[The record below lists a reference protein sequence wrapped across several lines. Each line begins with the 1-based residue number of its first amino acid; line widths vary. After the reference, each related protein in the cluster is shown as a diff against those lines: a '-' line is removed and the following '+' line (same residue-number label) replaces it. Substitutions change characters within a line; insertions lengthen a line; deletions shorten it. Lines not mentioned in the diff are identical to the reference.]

1 MSCTNCYNGCAEIV
15 SDQCVKYT
23 GVDVPLLGIQNGD
36 TLATVE
42 SAIISFVTPF
52 LNGTGIKPIIDPDI
66 ICDVV
71 RQYIPTCVE
80 CNGFNLNDIL
90 TAIIKAVCDLQI
102 QINNVVADIA
112 IIEADY
118 EVGCIEEVSASSGT
132 HDILQAVINTL
143 CQVQVD
149 LAALSL
155 DVATNYIRIDQIND
169 YIAAYLAAL
178 PSDLVSA
185 KMIPYVALEFYG
197 DLIGK
202 FDVNGAGYGV
212 WKDIYLC
219 NGSSHPQAPD
229 KRGRVAVCAIV
240 DMGGGALD
248 PEVDPNQ
255 SQYNPLY
262 EIDYP
267 DGSNFTTL
275 NKNQMPLH
283 THTPTVVLNDPGHA
297 HLFGGDDF
305 ITQGGYTSNGTGFNY
320 DAQSQNSGNG
330 KNYYTKNL
338 NGTGNGI
345 AQSSNVTIASATNS
359 DEGGGLPHSNVQPVY
374 PCYYI
379 IYIPA

>member
-1 MSCTNCYNGCAEIV
+1 
-15 SDQCVKYT
+15 
-23 GVDVPLLGIQNGD
+23 
-36 TLATVE
+36 
-42 SAIISFVTPF
+42 
-52 LNGTGIKPIIDPDI
+52 
-66 ICDVV
+66 
-71 RQYIPTCVE
+71 
-80 CNGFNLNDIL
+80 
-90 TAIIKAVCDLQI
+90 
-102 QINNVVADIA
+102 
-112 IIEADY
+112 
-118 EVGCIEEVSASSGT
+118 
-132 HDILQAVINTL
+132 
-143 CQVQVD
+143 
-149 LAALSL
+149 
-155 DVATNYIRIDQIND
+155 
-169 YIAAYLAAL
+169 
-178 PSDLVSA
+178 
-185 KMIPYVALEFYG
+185 
-197 DLIGK
+197 
-202 FDVNGAGYGV
+202 
-212 WKDIYLC
+212 
-219 NGSSHPQAPD
+219 
-229 KRGRVAVCAIV
+229 
-240 DMGGGALD
+240 MGGGALD